1 MLAHLYIEEQGQ
13 DNWSVYDYYV
23 RSERNATEFARFIG
37 WVEGG
42 GGWRHLNRGWAHVS
56 HCPHVVRK
64 RQNNGR
70 YLQQQYTGVAA

>member
-23 RSERNATEFARFIG
+23 QSERNATEFARFIG

-42 GGWRHLNRGWAHVS
+42 G
-56 HCPHVVRK
+56 
-64 RQNNGR
+64 
-70 YLQQQYTGVAA
+70 VAALKPRVGPCFSLSACRS

>member
-1 MLAHLYIEEQGQ
+1 MLARLYIEEQGR

-42 GGWRHLNRGWAHVS
+42 GS
-56 HCPHVVRK
+56 
-64 RQNNGR
+64 
-70 YLQQQYTGVAA
+70 T

>member
-1 MLAHLYIEEQGQ
+1 MLVRLYIEDQGQ

-23 RSERNATEFARFIG
+23 RSEHNATEFARFIG
-37 WVEGG
+37 RGW
-42 GGWRHLNRGWAHVS
+42 GWRHLNCGWAHVS

>member
-1 MLAHLYIEEQGQ
+1 MLAHLYIEEQDQ

-42 GGWRHLNRGWAHVS
+42 G
-56 HCPHVVRK
+56 
-64 RQNNGR
+64 
-70 YLQQQYTGVAA
+70 VAALKPRVGPCFSLSACRS